1 MLGLTGFKVTNH
13 HQHIMKVQDKGIKEV
28 PNGKGVH
35 QEASH
40 LGVLYQEMTKEME
53 QMMEQ
58 YKQDMEQ
65 YKQDT
70 NRRLQANDRTLKF
83 CTRTLES
90 CLESDTPTGY
100 APYTKTSKSRIQKRK
115 SRIPIPSPTR
125 KLPTIQPPTPSHPT
139 LSPSP
144 SSPTSIYPP
153 ATLATQTIASPMD
166 QSPSQPL
173 PATKPI
179 QPLMSITFTPHTIRS
194 IKTSLHQLHTSRY
207 HPIQHPTLT
216 PILPILP
223 ILSYLVSALHLIS
236 SMLGAYAPYT

>member
-1 MLGLTGFKVTNH
+1 MLDLTGFKVTNH

-40 LGVLYQEMTKEME
+40 LGVLCQEMTKEKE

-58 YKQDMEQ
+58 MEQDWEQ
-65 YKQDT
+65 YKKDT
-70 NRRLQANDRTLKF
+70 NRRLQALKIEQDRTLKF

-125 KLPTIQPPTPSHPT
+125 KLPTIQPPTPSPPT

-153 ATLATQTIASPMD
+153 ATLTTQTIASPMD
-166 QSPSQPL
+166 
-173 PATKPI
+173 
-179 QPLMSITFTPHTIRS
+179 
-194 IKTSLHQLHTSRY
+194 
-207 HPIQHPTLT
+207 
-216 PILPILP
+216 
-223 ILSYLVSALHLIS
+223 
-236 SMLGAYAPYT
+236 

>member
-40 LGVLYQEMTKEME
+40 LGVLCQEMTEIE

-58 YKQDMEQ
+58 YKQDREQ
-65 YKQDT
+65 YKQDMEQCKQDT
-70 NRRLQANDRTLKF
+70 NRKLQAIDRDIKS
-83 CTRTLES
+83 CTRTVES

-125 KLPTIQPPTPSHPT
+125 KLPTIQPPTPSPLHSHLLHP
-139 LSPSP
+139 
-144 SSPTSIYPP
+144 
-153 ATLATQTIASPMD
+153 
-166 QSPSQPL
+166 
-173 PATKPI
+173 
-179 QPLMSITFTPHTIRS
+179 H
-194 IKTSLHQLHTSRY
+194 LHPY
-207 HPIQHPTLT
+207 I
-216 PILPILP
+216 
-223 ILSYLVSALHLIS
+223 HL
-236 SMLGAYAPYT
+236 